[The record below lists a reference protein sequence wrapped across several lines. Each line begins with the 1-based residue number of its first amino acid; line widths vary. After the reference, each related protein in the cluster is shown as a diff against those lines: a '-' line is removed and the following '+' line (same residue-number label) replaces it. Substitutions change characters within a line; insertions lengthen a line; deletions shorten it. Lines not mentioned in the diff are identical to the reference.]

1 MPQEGQSWAIVVFP
15 FSGHVRV
22 EEWQFSLRRHAI
34 RYAAAVVGG
43 FITLQMALQI
53 VATRAQ
59 STETLAAV
67 GAMLSVADW
76 PSEELEA
83 LAQERGQR
91 GLWLAAVNSPQHAVV
106 SGSVEAVEELE
117 QQLRAQGKKASRL
130 HVKRA
135 FHSGL
140 IAKAAESLRNLA
152 TAEELQGVEFI
163 PVVGSSKSF

>member
-1 MPQEGQSWAIVVFP
+1 MLCHHMGV
-15 FSGHVRV
+15 
-22 EEWQFSLRRHAI
+22 L

-43 FITLQMALQI
+43 FITLKMALQI
-53 VATRAQ
+53 VATRAR
-59 STETLAAV
+59 STETMASH

-76 PSEELEA
+76 PAEDLQA

-106 SGSVEAVEELE
+106 SGEVKAVEELE
-117 QQLRAQGKKASRL
+117 RELKGQGRKCSRL
-130 HVKRA
+130 HVQRA

-140 IAKAAESLRNLA
+140 IAKAAESLRNLG

-163 PVVGSSKSF
+163 PVVRALGAFWALRCGNWLVEIVL